1 MKLNIELG
9 QTESNS
15 DVNTITMAGMIEKL
29 CREAPYLKIDLYS
42 LGQMLILYANE
53 GSRFIDD
60 LNECGREDK

>member
-29 CREAPYLKIDLYS
+29 HREAPYLKIDLYS